1 MGNINIGD
9 INSIA
14 RRMSKIYAG
23 DDYGIARQ
31 GQKVYIGDANGIAR
45 QVYSAFDPI
54 ILSYWACNVQCR
66 SGESTSDSKD
76 TGYILPRSRVI
87 EAQNAGYLYVE
98 GNLYGSFY
106 TTDDNGRVQ
115 VYMISNNI
123 PFGSAATKYG
133 PSYYETISIN
143 FKESIS
149 SILAYPWNYG
159 FRVSAIANYGAEF
172 HGNLNNVRFT
182 K

>member
-1 MGNINIGD
+1 MGDIYIGD
-9 INSIA
+9 AN
-14 RRMSKIYAG
+14 
-23 DDYGIARQ
+23 GIAR
-31 GQKVYIGDANGIAR
+31 KVNSIYVGDANGIARKVQNIYIGDANGIAR

-66 SGESTSDSKD
+66 SGESTSDKKD

-98 GNLYGSFY
+98 GNLYGNFY

-115 VYMISNNI
+115 VFMLSNNI
-123 PFGSAATKYG
+123 PFGSGATKYG

-149 SILAYPWNYG
+149 SILAYPWDYG
-159 FRVSAIANYGAEF
+159 FQVSVVADYGAEF